1 MRISDSYNALLLHR
15 ISGCGPHA
23 ALRKAPKHKGCTM
36 QHAGIELTRH
46 AEIPWQARVN
56 VDGWPNRAG
65 MYFDDPVT
73 KLCIRIV
80 DYPVGSV
87 EPRHVHAGFH
97 ATTVLQNRAIVDGLT
112 LRPLDVIIGPSNEP
126 HGPLDYPEGCKLL
139 SAFQGSY
146 FHSEVEQLS
155 GKKEYRLIEQ
165 AKLPWRNCGNGI
177 KAKTLVD
184 HGCGDL
190 LVEVLNFAPGA
201 SIARHASARLLTALV
216 IEGDVVVGKHKLGV
230 WDFISVPKGMMHGP
244 VSFPAGAT
252 LLALSLP

>member
-1 MRISDSYNALLLHR
+1 MN
-15 ISGCGPHA
+15 
-23 ALRKAPKHKGCTM
+23 
-36 QHAGIELTRH
+36 QQGIAITRH
-46 AEIPWQARVN
+46 AGIPWQARVN

-65 MYFDDPVT
+65 MYFNDDKT
-73 KLCIRIV
+73 GLCIRIV

-97 ATTVLQNRAIVDGLT
+97 ATTVLKGRAIVDGLT
-112 LRPLDVIIGPSNEP
+112 LQPLDVILGPSNEP
-126 HGPLDYPEGCKLL
+126 HGPLDYPDGCKLL

-165 AKLPWRNCGNGI
+165 GKLPWRDVGNGI
-177 KAKTLVD
+177 SAKTLVD

-201 SIARHASARLLTALV
+201 SIARNVCPRLLNALV
-216 IEGDVVVGKHKLGV
+216 IEGNPTIGDQILGV
-230 WDFISVPKGMMHGP
+230 WDFITIQKGAENGP
-244 VSFPAGAT
+244 ITFPGGAT
-252 LLALSLP
+252 LLVMSLP